1 MMNDSKA
8 KNIEMV
14 LLDVDGVMTDGSIY
28 ISGLGE
34 AFKCFNVQDGLAIEL
49 LRSHGIKAGVISGK
63 SSEALTARCV
73 QLGFDVIITGCK
85 NKLPQIAS
93 ISQEYGIPASSMAF
107 CGDDVLDLPVFNKVG
122 LSVCPAD
129 AHQLAL
135 EEADWV
141 MSAKGGQ
148 GMVREFVDKLL
159 TEKTGSSLAEIYR
172 PLLDKIQADI
182 VERIEQ

>member
-14 LLDVDGVMTDGSIY
+14 LLDVDGVMTDGAIY
-28 ISGLGE
+28 ISGTGE
-34 AFKCFNVQDGLAIEL
+34 AFKSFNVQDGLAIEL
-49 LRSHGIKAGVISGK
+49 PRSHGIKTGVISGK
-63 SSEALTARCV
+63 SSYALSTRCE

-85 NKLPQIAS
+85 NKVSKIAS
-93 ISQEYGIPASSMAF
+93 ISQEFGIRVSSIAF
-107 CGDDVLDLPVFNKVG
+107 CGYDVLDLLVFNKVG

-141 MSAKGGQ
+141 MSAKGVQ

-159 TEKTGSSLAEIYR
+159 MEKTGASLPEIFS
-172 PLLDKIQADI
+172 PLLAKIQADI
-182 VERIEQ
+182 VR